1 MAVNNNDL
9 DLDFEVEVGGSNET
23 QKESLKDMFK
33 DPFSH
38 MRTVFPTCCPLS
50 CWVVFSKLLVF

>member
-23 QKESLKDMFK
+23 QKESLKDMF
-33 DPFSH
+33 
-38 MRTVFPTCCPLS
+38 
-50 CWVVFSKLLVF
+50 